1 MLVSLKEISKYV
13 DIKDLTPEQIASRL
27 TFAGIE
33 VEEIK
38 RSAEATNL
46 VIGEVI
52 SCNPHPN
59 SDHLHVCKV
68 DVKDEILDIVCGAP
82 NVRKG
87 LKVIVAKVG
96 AILSGNKEIKK
107 GEIRGE
113 TSNGMLCALNELGVD
128 PKYLRKEQI
137 EGIEELP
144 SDAIVGNTD
153 VLSYLGLDD
162 VILDLSLLANR
173 SDCHALY
180 NVAREIGALFDR
192 KVNIPT
198 FNEEHNYIENEFKV
212 SSLTTAC
219 PSFYAKVV
227 KNITIKE
234 SPKWLKEVLQSEGIR
249 SIDNVVDVAN
259 YVMLLTGQPLHTYDY
274 DKLPSKEL
282 IVKDDLDEDFVAL
295 DNQTYH
301 IKKGD
306 LCVTSNNK
314 TMCLAGIMG
323 GENSE
328 ISKESKN
335 IVIEVANFNFAS
347 IRKTSSRVGLSSDS
361 SLRFSKGINKD
372 QSEDVLNLTIHLLKE
387 VMSEEE
393 SSKLE
398 ISNLIKY
405 DTLNHDPKI
414 ISCSLDYINKRLGS
428 SFTYEEVRD
437 VLTKLNFNYVKED
450 LTTNSFEVK
459 VPSYRIDVE
468 GKADLSEEVIRFKG
482 FDYISSSLPN
492 METTLGTFSSSREK
506 ERIIESH
513 LLSLGLYEV
522 LTYTLI
528 NEKDNS
534 MYNYFNNKGKGLLIS
549 NPLSEDRKYIR
560 KNILTSLLR
569 TMEYNLNH
577 KESDFRIFEISNVYN
592 ENDFEEIHLGIILEG
607 NKLKEEGIISSPY
620 SYFDVK
626 GIFESITSL
635 FNIDSNRLKYKRV
648 EEDNKELHIGRSAY
662 VYLDGKLL
670 AVLGEVHP
678 LKRSE
683 FSLKKENVVMLE
695 MNLSLLFATRSANNK
710 FSEISKYPSVRRD
723 FAFVISKDIDYILVK
738 NELKKASSLIK
749 NISLFDIYEGE
760 HIKEGYVSLA
770 LSLTYEALDH
780 TLKEEE
786 ITSLDNK
793 IKEILLSKFKAELR
807 G

>member
-13 DIKDLTPEQIASRL
+13 DIKDLTPEEIASRL

-52 SCNPHPN
+52 DCKNHPN

-68 DVKDEILDIVCGAP
+68 DVGDEILDIVCGAP

-96 AILSGNKEIKK
+96 AILSGNKEIKR

-113 TSNGMLCALNELGVD
+113 ISNGMLCALNELGVD

-144 SDAIVGNTD
+144 SDAKVGNTN

-173 SDCHALY
+173 SDCYALY

-198 FNEEHNYIENEFKV
+198 FNEEHTFEDNEFKI
-212 SSLTTAC
+212 SSLTTKC
-219 PSFYAKVV
+219 PSFYGKIV
-227 KNITIKE
+227 KNIKIKE
-234 SPKWLKEVLQSEGIR
+234 SPKWLKDVLQSEGIR

-274 DKLPSKEL
+274 DKLLSKEL
-282 IVKDDLDEDFVAL
+282 IVKDDIDEDFIAL

-301 IKKGD
+301 IKPGD

-328 ISKESKN
+328 ISSESKN

-347 IRKTSSRVGLSSDS
+347 IRKTSSRLGLSSDS
-361 SLRFSKGINKD
+361 SLRFSKGINKN

-387 VMSEEE
+387 VSDEP
-393 SSKLE
+393 SSLE
-398 ISNLIKY
+398 ISNIIKY
-405 DTLNHDPKI
+405 DTINHEPKN
-414 ISCSLDYINKRLGS
+414 ISCSLDYINNRLGS
-428 SFTYEEVRD
+428 SFTYEEVKD
-437 VLTKLNFNYVKED
+437 VLTKLNFKFVNED
-450 LTTNSFEVK
+450 LSSNNFEVI

-468 GKADLSEEVIRFKG
+468 GKADLSEEVIRYKG
-482 FDYISSSLPN
+482 FDYIKTSYPI
-492 METTLGTFSSSREK
+492 METTLGSYSSSREK
-506 ERIIESH
+506 EKIIEDY
-513 LLSLGLYEV
+513 LLTNSLYEV

-534 MYNYFNNKGKGLLIS
+534 MYNYFNKVGNGLVIS
-549 NPLSEDRKYIR
+549 NPLSEDHKYIR

-577 KESDFRIFEISNVYN
+577 KESDFGIFEISNVYN
-592 ENDFEEIHLGIILEG
+592 ENDKDEIHLGIILEG
-607 NKLKEEGIISSPY
+607 NKLKQDNIVDHPY
-620 SYFDVK
+620 SYYDLK
-626 GIFESITSL
+626 GLFEGITSL
-635 FNIDSNRLKYKRV
+635 FNIDSNRLKYKRL
-648 EEDNKELHIGRSAY
+648 EENNKEFHPGRSAY
-662 VYLDGKLL
+662 IYLDGKLL

-678 LKRSE
+678 LKRNE
-683 FSLKKENVVMLE
+683 FSLKKENVLLLE
-695 MNLSLLFATRSANNK
+695 MNLSLLFNTRSANNK
-710 FSEISKYPSVRRD
+710 FNEISKYPSVRRD
-723 FAFVISKDIDYILVK
+723 FAFIISKDLDYILIR

-749 NISLFDIYEGE
+749 SISLFDIYEGE

-770 LSLTYEALDH
+770 LSLTYEAFDH
-780 TLKEEE
+780 TLKEDE
-786 ITSLDNK
+786 INTLDNK
-793 IKEILLSKFKAELR
+793 IKEILLSKFKVEFR